1 MRVQLSS
8 IKPDIKEIAKNNV
21 HLLAH
26 FFFHFGK
33 CLFFSPPHRNM
44 LTCHEYFNCSFKM
57 NKYILKSL
65 VVFISN
71 AVNSYRRN

>member
-26 FFFHFGK
+26 FSFLLENVSFP
-33 CLFFSPPHRNM
+33 PPHKNM
-44 LTCHEYFNCSFKM
+44 FTCHEFS
-57 NKYILKSL
+57 IVLLK
-65 VVFISN
+65 
-71 AVNSYRRN
+71 